1 MSKYKKTWLPIA
13 IILVLAALILLLA
26 MIGSKFSD
34 DSEELNESPEPS
46 AEVTPTPPPTPTPT
60 PEPTPAPTPVPKKV
74 NNTVKENTRT
84 EEKEA
89 DKSDWEKFGEQVG
102 KGMKD
107 ARENFENGMK
117 EINGHKCWDSDGLFA
132 SIKAGMKKCAELGK
146 IPSSMGIDT
155 PADLE
160 QAIQYLKSQN
170 QI

>member
-117 EINGHKCWDSDGLFA
+117 EIGDRISENITTPQEIADNVSDFFSGLA
-132 SIKAGMKKCAELGK
+132 SA
-146 IPSSMGIDT
+146 SSRDT
-155 PADLE
+155 
-160 QAIQYLKSQN
+160 KR
-170 QI
+170 